1 LLYKKLLMLVLI
13 VAAMVAAFQLQRY
26 LKTTINPHRSLSH
39 FLLFLLINIIIVFV
53 LVFIM
58 GFIIIYFKDFFFKK

>member
-1 LLYKKLLMLVLI
+1 MLVMI
-13 VAAMVAAFQLQRY
+13 AAAMAAAFQFQRY
-26 LKTTINPHRSLSH
+26 LKSIFNPRRSLQH

-53 LVFIM
+53 LVFIT